1 MSSTDPEVL
10 MTDQAGLVLS
20 VRGEA
25 TLTVSADSVRLSG
38 AIAVSRGS
46 KPDALAEASAAL
58 QRLTTDLASLGAVAL
73 TVDTEDEAL
82 TWLARSATTWVEHQH
97 NKATGINEPTGR
109 VTATV
114 NLQIVV
120 REFGLLDALDAN
132 LSMHE
137 DLHIHGVS
145 WQVDSDNPGWAQVRA
160 EAIRAAIDK
169 GRDYATAL
177 GVSVV
182 EVLHVADT
190 GLLDG
195 STGHGDSGH
204 PMTAALSWGGSSPSD
219 TPSLDP
225 EPQELNAT
233 IDARLRATAV
243 SLTEN

>member
-1 MSSTDPEVL
+1 MADQGGL
-10 MTDQAGLVLS
+10 MLS

-25 TLTVSADSVRLSG
+25 TLTVAADSVRLSG
-38 AIAVSRGS
+38 AIALSRSS

-73 TVDTEDEAL
+73 TVDTEDNAL
-82 TWLARSATTWVEHQH
+82 TWLARSATTWAEHQH
-97 NKATGINEPTGR
+97 NKDTGINERTGR

-120 REFGLLDALDAN
+120 RDFNLLEVLGAQ
-132 LSMHE
+132 LSTHE
-137 DLHIHGVS
+137 DLHVHGLS

-160 EAIRAAIDK
+160 DAIRAAIDK
-169 GRDYATAL
+169 GRDYAAAL

-182 EVLHVADT
+182 EVLHVADA

-195 STGHGDSGH
+195 KPGPGDAGH
-204 PMTAALSWGGSSPSD
+204 PLTAALFRGGSSPSD

-225 EPQELNAT
+225 EPQELTAT

-243 SLTEN
+243 SLTE

>member
-1 MSSTDPEVL
+1 

-25 TLTVSADSVRLSG
+25 TLTVAADSVLLSG
-38 AIAVSRGS
+38 AIALSRGS

-58 QRLTTDLASLGAVAL
+58 QRLTFDLSSIGAVAL
-73 TVDTEDEAL
+73 TADTEHSAL

-97 NKATGINEPTGR
+97 NKDTGINERTGR

-120 REFGLLDALDAN
+120 RDFDLLDVLGAH
-132 LSMHE
+132 LSTHE
-137 DLHIHGVS
+137 DVHIHGAS

-160 EAIRAAIDK
+160 AAIHSAIGK
-169 GRDYATAL
+169 GRDYAAAL
-177 GVSVV
+177 GVSLV
-182 EVLHVADT
+182 EVLHVADA

-195 STGHGDSGH
+195 STGRDGAGH
-204 PMTAALSWGGSSPSD
+204 PLSAALFRGGSSPAD
-219 TPSLDP
+219 TPALDP
-225 EPQELNAT
+225 EPQELTAT

-243 SLTEN
+243 SLAES